1 VPTIEELE
9 TAIGVLDQ
17 QVALQSKALRQILEL
32 QLKGADGAAGTVVE
46 LEGGTT
52 SVDVR
57 LGQASQDDNWQP
69 IDGRGTLPTVD
80 QTRWP
85 GLAYSP
91 RPLDAIT
98 GITLHYTAGPST
110 GTAESTAAWQISDDA
125 ISHTG
130 NDTPFP
136 GLAYTLFVEASG
148 DVILA
153 HDLGVRVWHSAAV
166 INGKG
171 RNLTNVGIC
180 YAGDVE
186 PNDAQRIGIRR
197 AIKWVE
203 SQLGRALT
211 VEGHR
216 DAPYSTDCPGPKW
229 PEWRADVVD

>member
-1 VPTIEELE
+1 MPTIEELE
-9 TAIGVLDQ
+9 TDIGLLEQ
-17 QVALQSKALRQILEL
+17 QVALQSKALRQILEM
-32 QLKGADGAAGTVVE
+32 QLTGADGAAGTVVQ

-52 SVDVR
+52 TVDVR
-57 LGQASQDDNWQP
+57 LAESQDDNWQP
-69 IDGRGTLPTVD
+69 VDQRGTLPTAD

-85 GLAYSP
+85 GLAYSA
-91 RPLDAIT
+91 RPLEAIS

-110 GTAESTAAWQISDDA
+110 NTAAATAEWQISDEA

-136 GLAYTLFVEASG
+136 GLAYTLFVEGTG

-153 HDLGVRVWHSAAV
+153 HDLNVRVWHSAAV
-166 INGKG
+166 IDGKA

-186 PNDAQRIGIRR
+186 PNDAQRIGLRR

-203 SQLGRALT
+203 GQLGRTLAI
-211 VEGHR
+211 EGHR
-216 DAPYSTDCPGPKW
+216 DAPYKTDCPGPRW
-229 PEWRADVVD
+229 PEWRANVVE